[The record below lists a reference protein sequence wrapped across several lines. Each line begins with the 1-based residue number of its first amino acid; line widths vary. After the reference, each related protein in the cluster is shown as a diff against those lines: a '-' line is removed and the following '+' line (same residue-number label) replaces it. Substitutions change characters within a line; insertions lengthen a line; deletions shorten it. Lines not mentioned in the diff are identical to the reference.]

1 VWDFADHGVTHPGV
15 MNNQPTHLTIVG
27 RSANGLP
34 RTYRRGSLHASRTA
48 AYRRLAAA
56 ILSLD
61 VPTLTHELRSR
72 RIYSSTARA
81 A

>member
-1 VWDFADHGVTHPGV
+1 
-15 MNNQPTHLTIVG
+15 MNSQPTYLSIVG

-34 RTYRRGSLHASRTA
+34 RTYRRGPLNTHRAA
-48 AYRRLAAA
+48 AYRRLATA

-61 VPTLTHELRSR
+61 VSTLTHELRSR
-72 RIYSSTARA
+72 RIYTSTVRA